1 LLFGARES
9 FFNQSSTALRS
20 AALNVRA
27 LGRQPTELGEQA
39 FELLANRVRSRR
51 TLSASHQSVAAV
63 QLKLNQKIQLC
74 RGEQTLADA
83 TMEEVP
89 KVRIPFEVLFDCK
102 CGKDG
107 SPLISYLS
115 RP

>member
-102 CGKDG
+102 SGKDG